1 MASKSTG
8 VGGPKTSTVEYSVDD
23 LDDVISSAEKQLK
36 ETATKVIQASADASK
51 VGVDGSVNAA
61 PLIGSLAKEAVGALV
76 PVLKPLT
83 DVAID
88 SSVSTTANL
97 ASKHLPAAID
107 KGAEKSIA
115 SSHKL
120 IDKSVDSLS

>member
-8 VGGPKTSTVEYSVDD
+8 VGGPKTSTVEFADDD
-23 LDDVISSAEKQLK
+23 LEMTISDAEQQLK

-51 VGVDGSVNAA
+51 VGVDGSVAAA

-76 PVLKPLT
+76 PGLKPLT
-83 DVAID
+83 DIAID
-88 SSVSTTANL
+88 SSVTTTANL
-97 ASKHLPAAID
+97 ASEHLPKAID

-115 SSHKL
+115 STHSL
-120 IDKSVDSLS
+120 IEKSVDSLS